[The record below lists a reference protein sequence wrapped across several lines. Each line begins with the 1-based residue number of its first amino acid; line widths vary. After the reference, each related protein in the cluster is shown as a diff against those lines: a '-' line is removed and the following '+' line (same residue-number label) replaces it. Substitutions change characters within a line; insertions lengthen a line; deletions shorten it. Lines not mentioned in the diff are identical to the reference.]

1 MLCYYFGNV
10 MRVMDRDIDFIDI
23 LLEKYENILIYGIS
37 YKTSAVIKPLRIKF
51 DKIVGV
57 IKLHDGIRYLVLF
70 DYGWSDKI
78 CNRIKYLISEKS
90 GITDSI
96 NHIFSIIRIDS
107 YNSLPIEKIM
117 TFHNVIILLKYNIFL
132 DKRLYEDKSNTE
144 YF

>member
-96 NHIFSIIRIDS
+96 NHIFSTIRIDS

>member
-90 GITDSI
+90 GITNSI